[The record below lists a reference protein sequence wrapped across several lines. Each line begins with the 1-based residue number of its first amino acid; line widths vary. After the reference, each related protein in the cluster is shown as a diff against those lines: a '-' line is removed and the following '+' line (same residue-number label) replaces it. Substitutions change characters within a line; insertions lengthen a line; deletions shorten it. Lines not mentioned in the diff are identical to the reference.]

1 PAPYFTAQRLCI
13 QFPPIVSIERPPDP
27 ITQPHLWDL
36 FTVGRGTDRKKIN
49 LGQEWAVKERGGA
62 KRGRK
67 ESVQGSSSVGPRQ
80 GPRVPPSVICL
91 HTQKISDNFTAPLSV
106 AIEKG
111 QIPSWLL
118 TLYPPQCKQQIRV
131 MPVKSVCA

>member
-1 PAPYFTAQRLCI
+1 MPSENSVQKRSCVLA
-13 QFPPIVSIERPPDP
+13 V
-27 ITQPHLWDL
+27 WDL

-118 TLYPPQCKQQIRV
+118 TLYPVSGCYHGKIQTFGILSGLPLCV
-131 MPVKSVCA
+131 VL